1 MSSNSHRH
9 SGSGCCFIIP
19 PHILEH
25 VAHAPGVNE
34 KQRTIASNTLRAIH
48 NVHGVRKGL
57 GSAALASSS
66 GPAPQPLIPSYVYS
80 EIAKAEGI
88 SEQTKKRV
96 EFNIKRLSAL
106 QSAGKLRPTKRPVS
120 GHLSRVVRDAHQTD
134 EKTGDI
140 VIKDA
145 EEWKVSKDEGAKRIW
160 DYLGQ
165 IFDFFHEVYGR
176 NSIDDKG
183 FQLVATVH
191 WDDDNGITPGYMNA
205 FWDPQSSE
213 WYFGDGDGAIFNDFT
228 KSLDVAGHEY
238 AHAVTQFTADLPY
251 QWQAGALNE
260 HFSDVFGSLIKQ
272 YYLHQSAKD
281 ANWLIGQGIFLNDKA
296 PALRSMKAPGTAYD
310 WPEVVGNDPQP
321 ADMDGYKELPMSK
334 DNGGVHIYS
343 GIPNRAFY
351 LVATAFGGNAWEKAG
366 KIWYDTLL
374 DPALK
379 ANFDPDKVNGRTL
392 DKNCKSAFKMMA
404 DMTCQH
410 AEALY
415 GQTGRNTVRKAWEDV
430 KVLPTRSML

>member
-1 MSSNSHRH
+1 M
-9 SGSGCCFIIP
+9 
-19 PHILEH
+19 
-25 VAHAPGVNE
+25 
-34 KQRTIASNTLRAIH
+34 
-48 NVHGVRKGL
+48 
-57 GSAALASSS
+57 
-66 GPAPQPLIPSYVYS
+66 
-80 EIAKAEGI
+80 
-88 SEQTKKRV
+88 
-96 EFNIKRLSAL
+96 
-106 QSAGKLRPTKRPVS
+106 
-120 GHLSRVVRDAHQTD
+120 
-134 EKTGDI
+134 
-140 VIKDA
+140 
-145 EEWKVSKDEGAKRIW
+145 
-160 DYLGQ
+160 
-165 IFDFFHEVYGR
+165 YGR

-191 WDDDNGITPGYMNA
+191 WDDDNGATPGYMNA

-272 YYLHQSAKD
+272 YYLHQNAAEAD
-281 ANWLIGQGIFLNDKA
+281 WLIGQGIFLNDKA

-310 WPEVVGNDPQP
+310 WPEVVGKDPQP
-321 ADMDGYKELPMSK
+321 ASMDGYKELPISQ

-379 ANFDPDKVNGRTL
+379 AKFDSDKITGRTF
-392 DKNCKSAFKMMA
+392 DRNCKNAFKMMA
-404 DMTCQH
+404 DLTVQH

-415 GQTGRNTVRKAWEDV
+415 GQTGRNIVRKAWTDV
-430 KVLPTRSML
+430 KVLPVRSML

>member
-1 MSSNSHRH
+1 
-9 SGSGCCFIIP
+9 
-19 PHILEH
+19 
-25 VAHAPGVNE
+25 
-34 KQRTIASNTLRAIH
+34 
-48 NVHGVRKGL
+48 
-57 GSAALASSS
+57 
-66 GPAPQPLIPSYVYS
+66 
-80 EIAKAEGI
+80 
-88 SEQTKKRV
+88 
-96 EFNIKRLSAL
+96 
-106 QSAGKLRPTKRPVS
+106 
-120 GHLSRVVRDAHQTD
+120 VRDAHQTD

-145 EEWKVSKDEGAKRIW
+145 EQWKVSKDDGAKRIW

-191 WDDDNGITPGYMNA
+191 WDDDNGATPGYMNA

-272 YYLHQSAKD
+272 YYLHQNAAEAD
-281 ANWLIGQGIFLNDKA
+281 WLIGQGIFLNDKA

-310 WPEVVGNDPQP
+310 WPEVVGKDPQP
-321 ADMDGYKELPMSK
+321 ASMDGYKELPISQ

-379 ANFDPDKVNGRTL
+379 AKFDSDKITGRTF
-392 DKNCKSAFKMMA
+392 DRNCKNAFKMMA
-404 DMTCQH
+404 DLTVQH

-415 GQTGRNTVRKAWEDV
+415 GQTGRNIVRKAWTDV
-430 KVLPTRSML
+430 KVLPVRSML